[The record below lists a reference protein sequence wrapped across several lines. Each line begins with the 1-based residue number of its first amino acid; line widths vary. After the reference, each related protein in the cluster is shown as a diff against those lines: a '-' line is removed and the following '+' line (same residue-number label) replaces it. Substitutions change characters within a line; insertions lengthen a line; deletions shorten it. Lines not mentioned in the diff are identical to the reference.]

1 MKRSSWRLAVLVV
14 LALVSA
20 SLSGSGS
27 GRTLRVK
34 ATYTGQGA
42 IDDQHRIYISVF
54 DTSYIGHEGVV
65 PVATLSLTENG
76 QSAGF
81 DHLKK
86 SPVYVAAFYDKAGG
100 YDPASGAPPSGAPA
114 GLYGKQP
121 GVADPVPIEEGKTAE
136 IEMTFD
142 ETLTMP

>member
-1 MKRSSWRLAVLVV
+1 MRSTCRLVVVLV
-14 LALVSA
+14 LALASA
-20 SLSGSGS
+20 NFAASWSA
-27 GRTLRVK
+27 RTLRVK
-34 ATYTGQGA
+34 ATYTGQGVV
-42 IDDQHRIYISVF
+42 DDQHRIYVSVF
-54 DTSYIGHEGVV
+54 DTAYIGHDGVV
-65 PVATLSLTENG
+65 PLAALSLNQNG

-81 DHLKK
+81 DDLKK

-100 YDPASGAPPSGAPA
+100 YDPASGSPPSGAPA

-121 GVADPVPIEEGKTAE
+121 GMADPVAIEEGKTAE

>member
-1 MKRSSWRLAVLVV
+1 MI

-20 SLSGSGS
+20 NFAPSGS

-34 ATYTGQGA
+34 ATYTGQGP
-42 IDDQHRIYISVF
+42 IDDRHRIYISVF

-65 PVATLSLTENG
+65 PLATLALTENG

-81 DHLKK
+81 DDLKK

-100 YDPASGAPPSGAPA
+100 YDPASGSPPSGSPA

-121 GVADPVPIEEGKTAE
+121 GIADPVAIEEGKTAE